1 MVTQIVKLDSAF
13 FKHILMTIL
22 VFITLNAN
30 ARDISTEIKS
40 YISNIKSIAVEFT
53 QTDSMNQEFKGMLI
67 IDKPYKLRCN
77 YYEPF
82 PIVIVGNKNYISL
95 YDYEMN
101 NLSRVKAAENIFNF
115 LLVDNI
121 DFEKQFQIISAIEQ
135 GENYVI
141 SVKSNDL
148 NKTSKITFDKK
159 TKHIKQIQIFE
170 EDNIITLEFDKTY
183 EINNVANEL
192 FIMKDPDLFGKA
204 ARCNKTDLEK
214 KFNIVR

>member
-1 MVTQIVKLDSAF
+1 MVTQILKLGSAF
-13 FKHILMTIL
+13 FKHTLMTIL
-22 VFITLNAN
+22 VFTTLNAK

-67 IDKPYKLRCN
+67 IDKPYKFRCN
-77 YYEPF
+77 YYPPF
-82 PIVIVGNKNYISL
+82 PLVIVGNKNYISL

-101 NLSRVKAAENIFNF
+101 NLSRVKAEDNIFNF

-121 DFEKQFQIISAIEQ
+121 DFEKQFQIISAVEQ
-135 GENYVI
+135 DDYYVI
-141 SVKSNDL
+141 SVKNNDL

-170 EDNIITLEFDKTY
+170 DNNIIVLAFDKTY

-204 ARCNKTDLEK
+204 ARFNKTDLEK